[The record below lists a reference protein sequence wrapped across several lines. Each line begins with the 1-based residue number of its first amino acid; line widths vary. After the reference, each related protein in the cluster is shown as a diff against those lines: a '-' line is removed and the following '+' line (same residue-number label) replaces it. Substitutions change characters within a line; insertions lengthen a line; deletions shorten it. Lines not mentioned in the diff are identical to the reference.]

1 MNLFP
6 SYVTEMHD
14 REELEKHGMKIWGPF
29 LESSG
34 NFSGPKSNFQTEK
47 QKNKS
52 AGPG

>member
-1 MNLFP
+1 
-6 SYVTEMHD
+6 MHD